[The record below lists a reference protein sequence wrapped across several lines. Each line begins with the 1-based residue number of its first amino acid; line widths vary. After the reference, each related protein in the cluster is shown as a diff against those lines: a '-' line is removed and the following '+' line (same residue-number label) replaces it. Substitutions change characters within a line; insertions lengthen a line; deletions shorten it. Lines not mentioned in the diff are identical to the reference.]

1 MKPVK
6 HLSYPSEDGTVGVG
20 GGTELALQ
28 QGPWV
33 DTGKR
38 IDFLFTTFE
47 FKSKPQCLLIVE
59 TGANYLAF

>member
-1 MKPVK
+1 MR
-6 HLSYPSEDGTVGVG
+6 VGR
-20 GGTELALQ
+20 GTELALQ

-47 FKSKPQCLLIVE
+47 FKFKPQCLLIVE